1 MKNLNYLMDHILYQ
15 IFKIRYS
22 RLFEYILEKNG
33 EKNNDN
39 NLSIKIYVNNIEN
52 RTTLLKQDIISNFKL
67 LKQ

>member
-1 MKNLNYLMDHILYQ
+1 MDHILYQ